1 MNEFVHNKIKLSRRK
16 KTKSKKIQVNWKE
29 KGMQQKNTDEI
40 WRIVM
45 IVKIVVNVRVK
56 EEIDNIA
63 IVINKIMQNENKNKN
78 KIIRW

>member
-1 MNEFVHNKIKLSRRK
+1 
-16 KTKSKKIQVNWKE
+16 
-29 KGMQQKNTDEI
+29 
-40 WRIVM
+40 M

-56 EEIDNIA
+56 EEIDNIV